1 MIKYLSL
8 ALVILILSGC
18 STMLGTRKIATPAQN
33 TVAKQEKKVEVVLEK
48 ITENEKG
55 KKIQTAALAAGI
67 QHSLNQVTNPPV
79 QVETARTL
87 NERVVSIVGSPHID
101 EINRIKATV
110 DLLNSEVAEERKKGE
125 SLLALRDAEIT
136 KLQKEKSELKEKYDD
151 EVENMTKTAEK
162 IATGSDEKQMIINQM
177 SGMFGLNAVFWGIKK
192 FFFSALTFVVVGS
205 VIFIILRLLSTMNPI
220 AGAVF
225 SVFNMVGSVIISL
238 LKALVP
244 KAFEMCNF
252 VSSTSRDKY
261 KGALVKVVD
270 AIQTLRE
277 KKEQNSEKSHTLED
291 VLSCLDRE
299 MNDSDKALINEILIE
314 QKWKK

>member
-1 MIKYLSL
+1 MIKHLSL

-18 STMLGTRKIATPAQN
+18 STILGTRKIATPAQN

-48 ITENEKG
+48 IAENEKG
-55 KKIQTAALAAGI
+55 KKIQTAALSAGI

-79 QVETARTL
+79 QVGTARTL
-87 NERVVSIVGSPHID
+87 NERIVSIVGSPHID
-101 EINRIKATV
+101 EIKRIKATV

-125 SLLALRDAEIT
+125 SLLTLRDSQIA
-136 KLQKEKSELKEKYDD
+136 KLQKEKYELKEKYDD
-151 EVENMTKTAEK
+151 EVENMAETAQK
-162 IATGSDEKQMIINQM
+162 IATSSDEKQMIIKEM

-192 FFFSALTFVVVGS
+192 FFFSTLTFVIVGFVV
-205 VIFIILRLLSTMNPI
+205 FIILRLLSTMNPI

-225 SVFNMVGSVIISL
+225 SIFNMLGSVIISL

-244 KAFEMCNF
+244 KAFEMCSF
-252 VSSTSRDKY
+252 VSSASRDKY
-261 KGALVKVVD
+261 KGALVKTVD

-277 KKEQNSEKSHTLED
+277 KKKQGSEKSYTLED
-291 VLSCLDRE
+291 VLSCLDKE
-299 MNDSDKALINEILIE
+299 MNDADKALINEILIE

>member
-1 MIKYLSL
+1 MIKYISL

-79 QVETARTL
+79 QVETAKVL
-87 NERVVSIVGSPHID
+87 NERVVSIIGSPHID

-151 EVENMTKTAEK
+151 EVENMTETAEK
-162 IATGSDEKQMIINQM
+162 IAMGSDEKQMIINQM
-177 SGMFGLNAVFWGIKK
+177 GGMFGLNAVFWGIKK
-192 FFFSALTFVVVGS
+192 FFFSALTFVIVGS

-225 SVFNMVGSVIISL
+225 SVFNMVGSVIVSL

-277 KKEQNSEKSHTLED
+277 KKEQNSEKSYTLED